1 MIAVGLLT
9 VDLQIPA
16 SRSLKNKRKV
26 VSSITARLRQRFN
39 VAVAEVDYLDKW
51 QRCRIG
57 VSAVSNDSQVVENQL
72 RKALDMIE
80 NMGLAVVLDAEFE
93 IL

>member
-9 VDLQIPA
+9 VDLQIPG

-26 VSSITARLRQRFN
+26 VSSITTKLRQRYN
-39 VAVAEVDYLDKW
+39 VAVAEVDFQDKW

-57 VSAVSNDSQVVENQL
+57 ISAISNDSHVVENQL

-80 NMGLAVVLDAEFE
+80 GTGLA
-93 IL
+93 

>member
-16 SRSLKNKRKV
+16 SRSLKSKRKV
-26 VSSITARLRQRFN
+26 VSSITAKLRQRFN
-39 VAVAEVDYLDKW
+39 VAVAEVEFQDKW

-57 VSAVSNDSQVVENQL
+57 VSAISNDGQVVENQL
-72 RKALDMIE
+72 RKVLDMIE
-80 NMGLAVVLDAEFE
+80 GTGLAVVLDSEFE

>member
-26 VSSITARLRQRFN
+26 MSSITSRLRQRLN
-39 VAVAEVDYLDKW
+39 VAVAEVDFLDKW
-51 QRCRIG
+51 QRGRIG
-57 VSAVSNDSQVVENQL
+57 ISAVSNETHVVEKLL
-72 RKALDMIE
+72 RQAMEMIE
-80 NMGLAVVLDAEFE
+80 GSGLVVVLDSEFE

>member
-26 VSSITARLRQRFN
+26 VSSITAKLRQRFN
-39 VAVAEVDYLDKW
+39 VAVAEVDFQDKW

-57 VSAVSNDSQVVENQL
+57 VSAISNDGQVVENQL
-72 RKALDMIE
+72 RKVRDMIE
-80 NMGLAVVLDAEFE
+80 GTGLAVVLDSEFE

>member
-16 SRSLKNKRKV
+16 SRSLKSKRKV
-26 VSSITARLRQRFN
+26 VSSITSRLRQRFN
-39 VAVAEVDYLDKW
+39 VAVAEVDFLDKW
-51 QRCRIG
+51 QRSRIG
-57 VSAVSNDSQVVENQL
+57 ISAISNDSHVVESQL
-72 RKALDMIE
+72 RKALEMIE
-80 NMGLAVVLDAEFE
+80 GTGLAVVLDSEFE

>member
-16 SRSLKNKRKV
+16 SRSLKSKRKV
-26 VSSITARLRQRFN
+26 VSSITAKLRQRFN
-39 VAVAEVDYLDKW
+39 VAVAEVEFQDKW

-57 VSAVSNDSQVVENQL
+57 VSAISNDSQVVENQL
-72 RKALDMIE
+72 RKVLDMIE
-80 NMGLAVVLDAEFE
+80 GTGLAVVLDSEFE

>member
-16 SRSLKNKRKV
+16 SRSLKSKRKV
-26 VSSITARLRQRFN
+26 VTSITAKLRQRFN
-39 VAVAEVDYLDKW
+39 VAVAEVEFQDKW

-57 VSAVSNDSQVVENQL
+57 VSAISNDGQVVENQL
-72 RKALDMIE
+72 RKVLDMIE
-80 NMGLAVVLDAEFE
+80 GTGLAIVLDSEFE